1 MSESFHGSLEDA
13 PVAKEEILQ
22 LLKSEGKSTAAI
34 ECVVRWVEQRQAE
47 IEKIPSKEKCAKASI
62 EFDIEYAELFKEAGL
77 LEDAWS
83 ILNDSI
89 DRAVAFGELLLADQI
104 RKLMGELENTPD

>member
-1 MSESFHGSLEDA
+1 MSESFHSSPESA

-22 LLKSEGKSTAAI
+22 LLKNEGKSTTAI
-34 ECVVRWVEQRQAE
+34 EHIVRWVEQRQAE
-47 IEKIPSKEKCAKASI
+47 IEKITPKEMYAKASI

-77 LEDAWS
+77 LEDAWG

-104 RKLMGELENTPD
+104 RKLIGELENTPD